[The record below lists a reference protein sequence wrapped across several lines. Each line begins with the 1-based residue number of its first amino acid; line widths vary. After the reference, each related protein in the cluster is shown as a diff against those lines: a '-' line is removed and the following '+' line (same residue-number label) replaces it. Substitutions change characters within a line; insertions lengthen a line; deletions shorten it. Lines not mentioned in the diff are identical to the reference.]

1 MKNSLIAIIA
11 AASIFLDACT
21 KETAEHD
28 KFVHKLDSLHIVLRD
43 RDSTINDLFSSIDE
57 IKQNLDSVA
66 IRQNI
71 ISTEVE
77 KQKGEVKGNIKEHIN
92 YQIAAINDLMNKN
105 RKKIE
110 ELNNKLKKYSI
121 RIDKFQKM
129 VAGLNEEIA
138 QKSNELQSL
147 NEKLSVINAQVA
159 ELQTSIGT
167 LTTANTSQSQL
178 IAEQTTSLHTAY
190 FLVGKSKD
198 LQAMNVIA
206 KKGGVLGMGKTTRL
220 NSDINNTNF
229 TKIDYTEVISIP
241 INSKKAEIITN
252 HPSGSYILDKNE
264 KGDEYT
270 ELRITQPESFW
281 SASKYLVVAI

>member
-1 MKNSLIAIIA
+1 MKKLLIAIIA
-11 AASIFLDACT
+11 VASIFLDACN

-28 KFVHKLDSLHIVLRD
+28 KFVHKLDSLNLVVRD

-77 KQKGEVKGNIKEHIN
+77 KQKGEVKGNIKEHVN
-92 YQIAAINDLMNKN
+92 YQIAAINNLMNQN

-129 VAGLNEEIA
+129 VTGLNEEIV
-138 QKSNELQSL
+138 QKSNELQLL
-147 NEKLSVINAQVA
+147 NEKLSATNAQVA

-167 LTTANTSQSQL
+167 LTTTNTSQSQL
-178 IAEQTTSLHTAY
+178 IAEQTASLHTAY
-190 FLVGKSKD
+190 YLVGKSKD
-198 LQAMNVIA
+198 LQAMNVINRT
-206 KKGGVLGMGKTTRL
+206 GGVLGMGKTTRL
-220 NSDINNTNF
+220 NSDINNNNF
-229 TKIDYTEVISIP
+229 TKIDYTEVLIIP
-241 INSKKAEIITN
+241 INSKKAELITN
-252 HPSGSYILDKNE
+252 HPTGSYILDKSD

-270 ELRITQPESFW
+270 ELRITQPENFW
-281 SASKYLVVAI
+281 STSKYLVVAI